1 MHRTAQLLL
10 AALALSACANP
21 FFDVGRSETVLPVS
35 RAWVEGRMVEYITT
49 DASDRAMAGMMGV
62 NFAPRL
68 ARAATQVPGA
78 SVLERVYKFEDESQ
92 ISVFQSS
99 PSPVGPDSADKAY
112 SPLWRVVLVRWL
124 DSSKARELK
133 SEEQVLAAEEA
144 NEVKLEI
151 TDIVI
156 NCPVTREVGGAGIR
170 GVR

>member
-1 MHRTAQLLL
+1 MVRTAQLLL
-10 AALALSACANP
+10 AALALSACASP
-21 FFDVGRSETVLPVS
+21 FFDVGRSETVLPLS
-35 RAWVEGRMVEYITT
+35 RAWVEGRLVEYVAT
-49 DASDRAMAGMMGV
+49 DASDRTMAAMMGV

-68 ARAATQVPGA
+68 ARAATPASGA
-78 SVLERVYKFEDESQ
+78 SVLERVYKFENDSQ

-99 PSPVGPDSADKAY
+99 PSPVGPDSTDKAY

-124 DSSKARELK
+124 DPSKARELK

-144 NEVKLEI
+144 QEVKLEI

-156 NCPVTREVGGAGIR
+156 NCPVTREVGKEGIR